1 MEDPAEPMLFS
12 SCSLCKWRLR
22 ILVVIKLGR
31 SFNRAKSTDFR
42 VARKAVTVASR
53 TLQCNR
59 SLRASASE
67 GAQFRLEEAVVLG
80 VESSCDDTG
89 VAVLR
94 GSGEVLGEALQSQTD
109 VHMT

>member
-1 MEDPAEPMLFS
+1 MLFS
-12 SCSLCKWRLR
+12 LCSLCKCRLR
-22 ILVVIKLGR
+22 VCVVTKL
-31 SFNRAKSTDFR
+31 NRTKSTYFR
-42 VARKAVTVASR
+42 VARKAVAVASR
-53 TLQCNR
+53 TLRCNR

-67 GAQFRLEEAVVLG
+67 GAQFGLEEAVILG

-109 VHMT
+109 VHIT